1 MGTVMQ
7 LRIYLLIYTMQAKT
21 QIRRDA
27 YKKVLA
33 SLNAAILKAESNKEN
48 EDFEYFRDSVIQR
61 FEYSIEHR
69 WKLLKNIL
77 ELEDGILPLS
87 SPREVFKEAHKV
99 WYIPDLA
106 IYFAMLDS
114 RNKLSHE
121 YGALIAAEIY
131 PDIYIYVT
139 QLQTDRLSLQADIS
153 SR

>member
-99 WYIPDLA
+99 
-106 IYFAMLDS
+106 
-114 RNKLSHE
+114 
-121 YGALIAAEIY
+121 
-131 PDIYIYVT
+131 
-139 QLQTDRLSLQADIS
+139 
-153 SR
+153 